1 MAVARGCFLT
11 ADCLYCFPW
20 AEMDTA
26 KFPAGMRV
34 LAVDDDRVSLKIL
47 EKQLKHCNYNGECF
61 RLFFLGRHC
70 KFSPSIDRFRRGG
83 SRLGPD
89 DEISEYFFFGI
100 LVVWCSGSG
109 DRREAGA
116 GHAQGEEGWGAV

>member
-1 MAVARGCFLT
+1 MARGCFLT

-47 EKQLKHCNYNGECF
+47 EKQLKHCNYNGERF

-89 DEISEYFFFGI
+89 DEISEYFFSWDTCG
-100 LVVWCSGSG
+100 VVQWQ
-109 DRREAGA
+109 R
-116 GHAQGEEGWGAV
+116 